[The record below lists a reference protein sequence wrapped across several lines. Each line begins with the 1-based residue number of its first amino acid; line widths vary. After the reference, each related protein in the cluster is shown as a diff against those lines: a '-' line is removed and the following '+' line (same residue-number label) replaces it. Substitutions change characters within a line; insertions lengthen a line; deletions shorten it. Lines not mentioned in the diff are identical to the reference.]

1 MFPVLIKLGPL
12 TLHTYGL
19 LVATG
24 FVTGLFLAVRQAKR
38 QGISS
43 ERILDL
49 GFYILLA
56 AIIGSRLLFVA
67 TDPEH
72 YLSRPL
78 EIFKIWEGGLVFYG
92 GLIFAVPVAVWYMNR
107 HSLDKWAIADII
119 APSIA
124 IGHAIGRLGCFS
136 AGCCYGAP
144 AEGLPWAVTFLH
156 PETLAIRGVPLHPA
170 QIYESL
176 GELVNFSLLII
187 LRKHQSFKGQL
198 FWTYILFYSVLRFV
212 VEFFRGDEI
221 RGFIFAGIST
231 SQAISVVMAAVA
243 AAVYIT
249 KLRGKR

>member
-1 MFPVLIKLGPL
+1 M

-67 TDPEH
+67 TAPEH

-231 SQAISVVMAAVA
+231 SQGISVVMAAVA
-243 AAVYIT
+243 AVVYIT
-249 KLRGKR
+249 KLRRKS

>member
-1 MFPVLIKLGPL
+1 M

-67 TDPEH
+67 TDSEH

-78 EIFKIWEGGLVFYG
+78 DIFKIWEGGLVFYG

-107 HSLDKWAIADII
+107 HGLDKWAIADII

-144 AEGLPWAVTFLH
+144 AEGLLWAVTFLH

>member
-19 LVATG
+19 LVAVG
-24 FVTGLFLAVRQAKR
+24 FLTGLFFAVRQAKR

-67 TDPEH
+67 TTPEH
-72 YLSRPL
+72 YLSHPL

-107 HSLDKWAIADII
+107 HGLDKWTMADIF

-156 PETLAIRGVPLHPA
+156 PETLATRGVPLHPA

-176 GELVNFSLLII
+176 GELANFFLLIT

-231 SQAISVVMAAVA
+231 SQAISVIMAAVA
-243 AAVYIT
+243 VVVYVT
-249 KLRGKR
+249 KLSRKR

>member
-67 TDPEH
+67 TAPEH

-231 SQAISVVMAAVA
+231 SQGISVVMAAVA
-243 AAVYIT
+243 AVVYIT
-249 KLRGKR
+249 KLRRKS